1 MRFGTN
7 FECGKN
13 VEDFRFPRE
22 RTVIVGH
29 QTEEPT
35 TAYKT
40 PRNEISL
47 PLICI
52 IQRARERGGR
62 ILLVRVES
70 CVLEGEVGGNGLN
83 YDPPRNLWIGGRREA
98 AGECAR
104 FAVNFFFFFFF
115 S

>member
-7 FECGKN
+7 FGKN
-13 VEDFRFPRE
+13 VGDFRFPRE
-22 RTVIVGH
+22 RSVIVGH

-52 IQRARERGGR
+52 IQRARGGR
-62 ILLVRVES
+62 ILLVLRTRGIVRA
-70 CVLEGEVGGNGLN
+70 GGGT
-83 YDPPRNLWIGGRREA
+83 G
-98 AGECAR
+98 
-104 FAVNFFFFFFF
+104 
-115 S
+115 